1 VHVSSIPRSFRY
13 LQLQGGCCRGHYKN
27 ILIKT
32 LIIWWTEH
40 KSPNQRMRKA
50 YREAN
55 HETHTGRGVN
65 TRDLQPSVGY
75 ITRLKPSVGLYTRIL
90 PSVGLYTR
98 IHTCRGVST
107 RDCWDMYHFRFLAD
121 RHVSTLILHVTYVT
135 YHRIIV

>member
-1 VHVSSIPRSFRY
+1 
-13 LQLQGGCCRGHYKN
+13 
-27 ILIKT
+27 
-32 LIIWWTEH
+32 
-40 KSPNQRMRKA
+40 MRKA

-75 ITRLKPSVGLYTRIL
+75 STRLM

-121 RHVSTLILHVTYVT
+121 RHVSTLMLHVTYVT